1 MEKSST
7 VRFRPFDPTMLLN
20 WFNDE
25 KRAFPWRRTDDPYAI
40 WVSEIMLQQTR
51 AATVVPYFLSFM
63 RQFPTIWTLACS
75 AEMAV
80 LKSWEGLGYYSRA
93 KNLRKG
99 ARYVLENHKGKLP
112 RTYDEII
119 KVPGIGDYTAG
130 AILSLAFNLPIPA
143 VDGNVVRVF
152 ARLTDSTWTQGNV
165 KDRKLCRQYAA
176 SQLEAR
182 PSSAAEIN
190 EALIELGATICV
202 PRRPRCDICPLSPH
216 CKARQSGR
224 ANLLPL
230 RRPPKKKP
238 TESLTILILQ
248 NQASKKV
255 LVTQRPSN
263 GLLADLWEFPSLSG
277 HKSDAEIRQALAA
290 HGQDLLQIQCLPAR
304 RHIFTHLIW
313 DLKAWHCVVEPTGNR
328 GGAIAATKIKPD
340 EFAAPSLV
348 EDVGSDAKW
357 GNVFSGDWVDG
368 AELEQLPF
376 SAALIPY
383 RDISLF

>member
-7 VRFRPFDPTMLLN
+7 VEFRAFDPTMLLN
-20 WFNDE
+20 WFDDE
-25 KRAFPWRRTDDPYAI
+25 KRAFPWRRTGDPYAI

-63 RQFPTIWTLACS
+63 RHFPTVEALARS
-75 AEMAV
+75 TEMAV

-93 KNLRKG
+93 KNLREG
-99 ARYVLENHKGKLP
+99 ARYVLENHNGDLP
-112 RTYDEII
+112 RTYSEII

-152 ARLTDSTWTQGNV
+152 VRLTDSTWTQGNI
-165 KDRKLCRQYAA
+165 KDRRLCRRYVA
-176 SQLEAR
+176 SELEAW
-182 PSSAAEIN
+182 PSSAAGIN
-190 EALIELGATICV
+190 EALIELGATICA

-216 CKARQSGR
+216 CEARQSGR
-224 ANLLPL
+224 AHLLPL

-238 TESLTILILQ
+238 IESLTILILQ

-255 LVTQRPSN
+255 LVTQRPAD

-277 HKSDAEIRQALAA
+277 HMSDAEIRRTLVA
-290 HGQDLLQIQCLPAR
+290 HGQNPLRIQHLPAR

-313 DLKAWHCVVEPTGNR
+313 DLQAWHCVVEPTGNR
-328 GGAIAATKIKPD
+328 SGAPVALKIKPD
-340 EFAAPSLV
+340 GFSHLSLV
-348 EDVGSDAKW
+348 EDGGSDAEW
-357 GNVFSGDWVDG
+357 ANMISGDWVD
-368 AELEQLPF
+368 AADLEQLPF